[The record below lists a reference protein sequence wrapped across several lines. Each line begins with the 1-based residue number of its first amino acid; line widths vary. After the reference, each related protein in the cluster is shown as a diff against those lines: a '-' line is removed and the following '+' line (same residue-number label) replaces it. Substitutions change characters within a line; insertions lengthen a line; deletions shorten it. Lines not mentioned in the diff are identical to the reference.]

1 MQVSVETLS
10 DLERRVTVQVPAQK
24 VAEEIQSRLQSLSR
38 KVKVDGFRPG
48 KVPLKLLKKIYGDQV
63 RYETV
68 TELMKNSL
76 EAALIQENLN
86 PLGGPA
92 IQSKN
97 LEEGQDLEYSATFEI
112 MPEFEL
118 AGFEAIHIE
127 RPVAEVTGQ
136 DVDEMLETLRQQRV
150 TWNPVER
157 PARPGDQ
164 LHIDFN
170 GQIDGQDFP
179 GGAGENA
186 KVVLGQG
193 VMLKAFEDQ
202 LMGLSPGAETGFD
215 LTFPADYHARAI
227 AGKTA
232 HFQVK
237 VNAVAEAS
245 LPEVDDAFAASF
257 DIKEGGVA
265 GLRQSLRDNMEREL
279 RDGIK
284 AAAKQQALQGLLAA
298 NPLPL
303 PQTLIDVEIEGLA
316 RQLNFP
322 SSLDNE
328 KTRQLKA
335 QLFETEARR
344 RVAVGLLLSRLAI
357 AQGIKADEPRVRAQ
371 LATIAASY
379 QDPAKVLRW
388 HEQNPQAME
397 NIRAL
402 VIEDQLVEWL
412 LERAQVSEKPSTFA
426 EIMKP
431 SAPHIKA
438 ETDQS
443 APAQESAA

>member
-10 DLERRVTVQVPAQK
+10 DLERRVTVQVPAEK
-24 VAEEIQSRLQSLSR
+24 VAEEIRSRLQSLSR

-48 KVPLKLLKKIYGDQV
+48 KAPLKLLKKIYGDQV

-86 PLGGPA
+86 PLGGPN

-112 MPEFEL
+112 MPEFEPV
-118 AGFEAIHIE
+118 GFETIQVE

-136 DVDEMLETLRQQRV
+136 DVDDMIETLRQQRV
-150 TWNPVER
+150 IWSPVER
-157 PARPGDQ
+157 PAQTGDQ

-170 GQIDGQDFP
+170 GRIDGQNFP
-179 GGAGENA
+179 GGSSENA
-186 KVVLGQG
+186 SVVLGKG
-193 VMLKAFEDQ
+193 VMIKDFEDQ
-202 LMGLSPGAETGFD
+202 LIGLSAGAEISFD
-215 LTFPADYHARAI
+215 LTFPNDYHAKSI
-227 AGKTA
+227 AGQTA

-237 VNAVAEAS
+237 VNTVEEAN
-245 LPEVDDAFAASF
+245 LPEVDDAFAESF

-284 AAAKQQALQGLLAA
+284 AAVKHQVLQGLLAA
-298 NPLPL
+298 NPVPL
-303 PQTLIDVEIEGLA
+303 PQALIEVEIERLA
-316 RQLNFP
+316 RQLHFP
-322 SSLDNE
+322 PGAQDE
-328 KTRQLKA
+328 KNQQLKT
-335 QLFETEARR
+335 QLFGTEARR
-344 RVAVGLLLSRLAI
+344 RVALGLLLSRLATT
-357 AQGIKADEPRVRAQ
+357 QNIKADEQRVQTQ
-371 LATIAASY
+371 LETVAASY
-379 QDPAKVLRW
+379 QDPAEVIRW
-388 HEQNPQAME
+388 HAQNPQAME
-397 NIRAL
+397 SIHAL

-431 SAPHIKA
+431 ARPQA
-438 ETDQS
+438 GAADQS
-443 APAQESAA
+443 ASEESTE

>member
-48 KVPLKLLKKIYGDQV
+48 KAPLKLLKKIYGDQV

-68 TELMKNSL
+68 TELMKSSL

-86 PLGGPA
+86 PLGGPT

-112 MPEFEL
+112 MPAFEP
-118 AGFEAIHIE
+118 AGFETIHIE

-136 DVDEMLETLRQQRV
+136 DVDEMIETLRQQRV
-150 TWNPVER
+150 VWNPVER

-164 LHIDFN
+164 LHIDFK

-179 GGAGENA
+179 GSVSENA
-186 KVVLGQG
+186 SVVLGKG
-193 VMLKAFEDQ
+193 TMLKAFEDE
-202 LMGLSPGAETGFD
+202 LISLNPGAETGFD
-215 LTFPADYHARAI
+215 LTFPADYYVRAI

-237 VNAVAEAS
+237 VNTVAEAS
-245 LPEVDDAFAASF
+245 LPEVDDAFAESF
-257 DIKEGGVA
+257 DIKEGGVT

-284 AAAKQQALQGLLAA
+284 AAVKHQALQGLLAV
-298 NPLPL
+298 NPMPL
-303 PQTLIDVEIEGLA
+303 PQALIDVEIEGLA
-316 RQLNFP
+316 RRLNFP
-322 SSLDNE
+322 SNIDNE
-328 KTRQLKA
+328 KTQQLKV

-357 AQGIKADEPRVRAQ
+357 AQGIRADEQRVRAQ
-371 LATIAASY
+371 LETVAASY
-379 QDPAKVLRW
+379 QDPAEVLRW

-402 VIEDQLVEWL
+402 VIEDQLIEWL
-412 LERAQVSEKPSTFA
+412 IDRAQVSEKPSTFA

-431 SAPHIKA
+431 SEPHIKA
-438 ETDQS
+438 ATDQHT
-443 APAQESAA
+443 PAQEPAA